1 MATQHSDADSVHEQC
16 DECGA
21 ETLHEVRVEIRTESE
36 KEENAEFSR
45 EPYRVVTCSECGHE
59 TATRM
64 NNA

>member
-1 MATQHSDADSVHEQC
+1 MATQPSEPDSVREKCGQC
-16 DECGA
+16 DG

-45 EPYRVVTCSECGHE
+45 EPYRVVTCTECGQE